1 MEQDAYSYRTPLV
14 EKMAETER
22 LSHFDADGLSVIERI
37 ENGGF
42 LPRRK
47 IGENLF
53 LASSLDETEVLGV

>member
-1 MEQDAYSYRTPLV
+1 
-14 EKMAETER
+14 MAETER

-42 LPRRK
+42 LPWRK